1 MEATTTDRQRG
12 VQILAKTL
20 YRDLI
25 SQGYAASDI
34 VALATQLLAQLTERK
49 DTTPP
54 HRD

>member
-1 MEATTTDRQRG
+1 MEATTTERQRG

-34 VALATQLLAQLTERK
+34 VNLATQLLAQITERK
-49 DTTPP
+49 EATRP
-54 HRD
+54 HHD